1 MSHTL
6 RFFHD
11 FSSPYSYLAA
21 TQVEALAERTGA
33 ALVWHPMLLGAVFKS
48 IGAPIVPFTTNTAV
62 KQRYL
67 MQDMDRWA
75 AHWGV
80 PFRFPTRFP
89 MNTVKALRMLMAL
102 EGPEAAAFTLRV
114 HRAYWA
120 EDQDIADDAVLI
132 ALADELG
139 LDGAALVAQTSDP
152 DVKQRLFD
160 ATADAV
166 ARGVF
171 GAPTFQI
178 DDGEIYW
185 GQDRMVLVEAALTQ
199 G

>member
-1 MSHTL
+1 MSHSL

-21 TQVEALAERTGA
+21 TQVEALTQRTGA
-33 ALVWHPMLLGAVFKS
+33 TLIWHPMLLGAVFKS

-67 MQDMDRWA
+67 MQDMNRWA
-75 AHWGV
+75 AYWRV
-80 PFRFPTRFP
+80 PFSFPTRFP

-102 EGPEAAAFTLRV
+102 EGADASAFTLRV

-120 EDQDIADDAVLI
+120 EDRDIANDAVLV
-132 ALADELG
+132 ALCEELG
-139 LDGAALVAQTSDP
+139 LDGPGLIEKTGDP
-152 DVKQRLFD
+152 DIKQRLFD

-178 DDGEIYW
+178 DDGDIYW
-185 GQDRMVLVEAALTQ
+185 GQDRMVLVEAAL
-199 G
+199 GR